1 MTLSFKLPALPYDFN
16 ELEPVISSET
26 LNIHYSK
33 HHAGYVNNL
42 NSLLVQYDEAEKNQD
57 IAKMIILSSGIK
69 FNGGGHINHTLF
81 WENLIGEKNGG
92 GKLQEGILSTQLS
105 KEFGSLDSFI
115 QTFNSKAV
123 SVQGSGWGW
132 LGWDGAK
139 KRLEICTTE
148 KHDLAQSKGLIPLLC
163 IDVWEH
169 AYYLQYRNARAD
181 FLKNIWK
188 IMNWKCVEARLIAA
202 QK

>member
-1 MTLSFKLPALPYDFN
+1 MPLLFKLPPLPYDFN

-42 NSLLVQYDEAEKNQD
+42 NSFLEQYSEAEQKQD
-57 IAKMIILSSGIK
+57 LSKMISLSYAIK
-69 FNGGGHINHTLF
+69 FHGGGHVNHTLF
-81 WENLIGEKNGG
+81 WENLIGEKKGG
-92 GKLQEGILSTQLS
+92 GKLNEGILSAAIT
-105 KEFGSLDSFI
+105 KEFGSLDTFI
-115 QTFNSKAV
+115 QAFNAKAV
-123 SVQGSGWGW
+123 AVQGSGWGW
-132 LGWDGAK
+132 LGWDAAK
-139 KRLEICTTE
+139 KRLEIATTE
-148 KHDLAQSKGLIPLLC
+148 NHDLPQIKGLTPLLC

-169 AYYLQYRNARAD
+169 AYYLQYRNARGD

-188 IMNWKCVEARLIAA
+188 IVNWNMVENRLIAA